1 MFESWYFPR
10 HLNWFDLTEMGY
22 QEESKQHFASQLS
35 QLWISLTFEKEIMEK
50 PSRSDSGCLLGGSGW
65 SGKWGPRGLAAILFS
80 TFDIWTSRQLFD
92 WLLFA
97 RPDFSFANY
106 LSVNFRLDL
115 KWVHFNLEN
124 NIIKKK
130 TLPGFFLQK
139 KIQWLLRWLNDR
151 MLKLMERSLIRGS

>member
-1 MFESWYFPR
+1 MFKSWYFPR

-35 QLWISLTFEKEIMEK
+35 QLWISLTFKKEIMEK
-50 PSRSDSGCLLGGSGW
+50 PSRSNCGCLLGGSGW